1 MNHFIVIDGRK
12 IFHAFGAVLSARSGL
27 SPTDFPKKK
36 NIVTG
41 RRRRRAQTDSW
52 IMSFLLLLYHW
63 RNNIPF
69 HAFHRLFRSQK
80 IVVLRKKKKNACTY
94 GFLNPPPGH
103 ASQETHQ
110 TADRSVL
117 PANRPDW
124 WPLTTIR
131 NTRMHTTTLYA
142 NRDEDPV
149 TGTGD
154 KLDRINLLFA
164 GGRHD
169 GLCRH
174 LNVDELS
181 PSWGK
186 NPAQVANFKIL
197 QLYLQVNSTFFMPS
211 CGFSPPMSPR

>member
-1 MNHFIVIDGRK
+1 MNNVLFITSLSLTKQYPVPR
-12 IFHAFGAVLSARSGL
+12 FSQAFPL
-27 SPTDFPKKK
+27 TK
-36 NIVTG
+36 NCC
-41 RRRRRAQTDSW
+41 AEE
-52 IMSFLLLLYHW
+52 
-63 RNNIPF
+63 
-69 HAFHRLFRSQK
+69 
-80 IVVLRKKKKNACTY
+80 KKKNACTY

-211 CGFSPPMSPR
+211 CGFSPPVSPR